1 MSRIFRTWAW
11 AERRPALA
19 QAAMAPLIRWS
30 FSGSMFRYLLVD
42 HAVPEPSDWFIPF
55 RDSDRSTTRDY
66 DYGRAAAW
74 PSLCRVQDRMR
85 LSVWAL
91 AKRRPECPPLSH
103 SSRRQRGFHY
113 LRRYQ
118 PVTPERKQRN
128 GRRNTANQRAF
139 DPTEF

>member
-1 MSRIFRTWAW
+1 VSRIFRTWAW

-42 HAVPEPSDWFIPF
+42 HAVPEPCDWFIPF

-91 AKRRPECPPLSH
+91 AKRRPDARHFRIPQDVNEASTTCEDTNP
-103 SSRRQRGFHY
+103 
-113 LRRYQ
+113 
-118 PVTPERKQRN
+118 
-128 GRRNTANQRAF
+128 
-139 DPTEF
+139 